1 MDDTTQPIGPPLPA
15 PPPPDDPTFAPHR
28 PGDPA
33 STADLPGGPA
43 SASHRPGGP
52 ASTAHLRGD
61 PVAVSLASRLL
72 GMVLVGAAGLVLLL
86 VGLAWDAVLHARD
99 PGLAAEEGVFALS
112 NPGHLLAG
120 IGIALVAV
128 GLAGALTDLV
138 LQARGIR
145 PRSTPARLG
154 VAVAVVALALVAGGT
169 GVWAAGA
176 GGHDPDPAAAHDPA
190 SHVHDS
196 ANATE
201 AGTSGD
207 ANGPETAEHTHGPN
221 LPEVAAATDE
231 ERAKAEAL
239 WKASAASSERW
250 RDPDAAAAAGFR
262 FKDKDEAGPERRVRF
277 LHVPNPAWRA
287 DGQVLDPA
295 RPETLIYW
303 NGPGDRLTLVG
314 VMYTA
319 DRGASGPAVGG
330 PITRWHDHESCR
342 DPDTRAKLGR
352 PVDGACPEGQVYR
365 RSGEMMHVWFTDDL
379 ATAFARR
386 APLAA
391 SAPPTPRGSAGKGRS
406 GRRSSSWRSRGLRH
420 PRR

>member
-1 MDDTTQPIGPPLPA
+1 MDDTTQPIGPPPPA
-15 PPPPDDPTFAPHR
+15 PRP
-28 PGDPA
+28 PGDP
-33 STADLPGGPA
+33 P
-43 SASHRPGGP
+43 
-52 ASTAHLRGD
+52 
-61 PVAVSLASRLL
+61 PVALASRLPR
-72 GMVLVGAAGLVLLL
+72 MVLVGAGGLALLV

-99 PGLAAEEGVFALS
+99 PRLAAEEGVFTLS

-128 GLAGALTDLV
+128 GLAGALAILV
-138 LQARGIR
+138 LESRGVR
-145 PRSTPARLG
+145 PRSAPARLG
-154 VAVAVVALALVAGGT
+154 VAGAALALALVAGGT

-176 GGHDPDPAAAHDPA
+176 GGHDHDPAPAHDPA
-190 SHVHDS
+190 AHVHEG
-196 ANATE
+196 ATV
-201 AGTSGD
+201 AGLAGD
-207 ANGPETAEHTHGPN
+207 ADGPELAEQTHGPN
-221 LPEVAAATDE
+221 VPEVAAATDDQ
-231 ERAKAEAL
+231 RAKAETL
-239 WKASAASSERW
+239 WKASVANAEQW
-250 RDPDAAAAAGFR
+250 RHPDAATAAGFR

-287 DGQVLDPA
+287 DGRVLDPA

-319 DRGASGPAVGG
+319 ARGASGPAVGG

-342 DPDTRAKLGR
+342 DPATSAKLGR

-365 RSGEMMHVWFTDDL
+365 RSGEMMHVWFTDNL

-391 SAPPTPRGSAGKGRS
+391 
-406 GRRSSSWRSRGLRH
+406 LRTANT
-420 PRR
+420 

>member
-1 MDDTTQPIGPPLPA
+1 MDDTTQPIGPPPPA
-15 PPPPDDPTFAPHR
+15 PPPPGNPASAPHL

-33 STADLPGGPA
+33 SATYPPGY
-43 SASHRPGGP
+43 SAS
-52 ASTAHLRGD
+52 
-61 PVAVSLASRLL
+61 VVVASRLL
-72 GMVLVGAAGLVLLL
+72 RMVLAGAAGLVLLL

-128 GLAGALTDLV
+128 GLAGALAVLV

-154 VAVAVVALALVAGGT
+154 VAGAVLALALVAGGT

-176 GGHDPDPAAAHDPA
+176 GGHDHDPAATHDPA

-196 ANATE
+196 ATATE

-207 ANGPETAEHTHGPN
+207 ANGPETADHAHGPN
-221 LPEVAAATDE
+221 LPEVAAATDQ
-231 ERAKAEAL
+231 ERARAEAL
-239 WKASAASSERW
+239 WKASAANAEQW

-262 FKDKDEAGPERRVRF
+262 FRDKDEAGPERRVRF

-287 DGQVLDPA
+287 DGRVLDPA

-319 DRGASGPAVGG
+319 ARGEAGPAVGG

-342 DPDTRAKLGR
+342 DPATRAKLGR
-352 PVDGACPEGQVYR
+352 PVNGACPEGQVYR

-386 APLAA
+386 APLTALRAA
-391 SAPPTPRGSAGKGRS
+391 NA
-406 GRRSSSWRSRGLRH
+406 
-420 PRR
+420 